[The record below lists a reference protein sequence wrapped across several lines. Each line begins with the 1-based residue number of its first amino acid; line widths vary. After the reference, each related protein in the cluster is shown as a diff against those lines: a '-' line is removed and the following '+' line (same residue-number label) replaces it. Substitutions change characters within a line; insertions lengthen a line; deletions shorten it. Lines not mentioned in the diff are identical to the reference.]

1 MHKTVHITDDNFEE
15 EVLKSELPV
24 LVDFWAEWCGP
35 CRTLGPTLEE
45 IAADYE
51 GRVKIAKLNVDEN
64 PKHAQAFGIRAIPTM
79 IMFKDGSPGDR
90 IMGALPR
97 KNITRRYRRG
107 ALGCARASDMPIIRE
122 LYEYSPGAFDGI
134 RSRAGRPFFD
144 APFVPE

>member
-64 PKHAQAFGIRAIPTM
+64 PKRAQAFGIRAVPTM

-97 KNITRRYRRG
+97 KNIIDVIEG
-107 ALGCARASDMPIIRE
+107 AL
-122 LYEYSPGAFDGI
+122 
-134 RSRAGRPFFD
+134 
-144 APFVPE
+144 